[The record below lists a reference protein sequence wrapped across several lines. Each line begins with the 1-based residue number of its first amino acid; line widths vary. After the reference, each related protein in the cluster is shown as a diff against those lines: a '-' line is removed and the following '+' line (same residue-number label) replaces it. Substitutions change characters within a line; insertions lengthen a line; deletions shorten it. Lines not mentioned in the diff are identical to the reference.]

1 MSVVSLVNSEKVRQG
16 SEDEPSTSGTCEVWH
31 DGAATT
37 RRAPAP
43 TPEAEYGKP
52 RQICQM
58 AEDYKSLFSG
68 WPRKIH
74 FFGLYFWLKYGIS
87 LVWSTSTGCPATIP
101 ATNG

>member
-16 SEDEPSTSGTCEVWH
+16 SEVWH

-37 RRAPAP
+37 RLAPAP

-58 AEDYKSLFSG
+58 AEDYNYTIRLSRSR
-68 WPRKIH
+68 PTNQASSRR
-74 FFGLYFWLKYGIS
+74 S
-87 LVWSTSTGCPATIP
+87 APA
-101 ATNG
+101 